1 MTERPVDAVPRRG
14 RPRSEKTRAA
24 IVCAA
29 RDLLAEGGMAAATME
44 AIAARAGCSKA
55 TIYKW
60 WPSRAAVLLEGLF
73 DLTRA
78 TIEIHPGI
86 GAEEALCAHLSATLA
101 VFRDGAAG
109 PLLRTLAGEAVS
121 DPAVAAALR
130 EQWIGPRR
138 VVSRQILAD
147 AVARGELRADTD
159 LEAASDQ
166 LFGPIYHRLVFGHA
180 PLDDDLPAV
189 LVAQLMRG
197 LRAP

>member
-1 MTERPVDAVPRRG
+1 VTDHTHARRG

-29 RDLLAEGGMAAATME
+29 RDLLAEGGMAAATIE

-78 TIEIHPGI
+78 SIVVPEGLDT
-86 GAEEALCAHLSATLA
+86 AEALRVQLSATLSI
-101 VFRDGAAG
+101 FREGATG

-130 EQWIGPRR
+130 EQWIAPRR
-138 VVSRQILAD
+138 IVCLGILRD
-147 AVARGELRADTD
+147 AVDRGELRADTD

-166 LFGPIYHRLVFGHA
+166 LFGPLYHRLVFGHA
-180 PLDDDLPAV
+180 PLEPELPGV
-189 LVAQLMRG
+189 LVAQLLRG
-197 LRAP
+197 LRVAP

>member
-1 MTERPVDAVPRRG
+1 V
-14 RPRSEKTRAA
+14 A

-55 TIYKW
+55 TVYKW

-78 TIEIHPGI
+78 SIVVPEGLGT
-86 GAEEALCAHLSATLA
+86 AEALRTQLAATLA
-101 VFRDGAAG
+101 IFREGATG

-121 DPAVAAALR
+121 DASVADALR
-130 EQWIGPRR
+130 DQWIGPRR
-138 VVSRQILAD
+138 VVCLGILRE

-166 LFGPIYHRLVFGHA
+166 LFGPLYHRLLFGHA
-180 PLDDDLPAV
+180 PLEDDLPAV
-189 LVAQLMRG
+189 LVEQLLRG
-197 LRAP
+197 LRAT

>member
-1 MTERPVDAVPRRG
+1 VTDHTQPRRG
-14 RPRSEKTRAA
+14 RPRSEKTRTA

-29 RDLLAEGGMAAATME
+29 RDLLADGGMGAATME

-78 TIEIHPGI
+78 TIEVPE
-86 GAEEALCAHLSATLA
+86 GATTEEALRGQLAATLA
-101 VFRDGAAG
+101 IFREGATG
-109 PLLRTLAGEAVS
+109 PLVRTLVGEAVS
-121 DPAVAAALR
+121 DPAVADALR
-130 EQWIGPRR
+130 DQWIGPRR
-138 VVSRQILAD
+138 EVCLRILRE
-147 AVARGELRADTD
+147 AVDRGELRADTD

-166 LFGPIYHRLVFGHA
+166 LFGPLYHRLNFGHA

-189 LVAQLMRG
+189 LVGQLLRG

>member
-1 MTERPVDAVPRRG
+1 VTDRTDDAPRRG
-14 RPRSEKTRAA
+14 RPRSEKTRTA

-29 RDLLAEGGMAAATME
+29 RDLLAEGGMGAATME

-78 TIEIHPGI
+78 TIEVPEGLDT
-86 GAEEALCAHLSATLA
+86 EAALRGQLAATLA
-101 VFRDGAAG
+101 IFREGATG
-109 PLLRTLAGEAVS
+109 PLLRTLIGEAVS
-121 DPAVAAALR
+121 EPAVAEALR
-130 EQWIGPRR
+130 DQWIGPRR
-138 VVSRQILAD
+138 IVCLGILRA

-166 LFGPIYHRLVFGHA
+166 LFGPLYHRLNYGHA
-180 PLDDDLPAV
+180 TLEDDLPAV
-189 LVAQLMRG
+189 LVAQLLRG

>member
-1 MTERPVDAVPRRG
+1 
-14 RPRSEKTRAA
+14 
-24 IVCAA
+24 
-29 RDLLAEGGMAAATME
+29 MAAATME

-78 TIEIHPGI
+78 TIEIPPG
-86 GAEEALCAHLSATLA
+86 ATTEEALRAHIGATLA
-101 VFRDGAAG
+101 EFRDGAAG

-121 DPAVAAALR
+121 DQAVADALR
-130 EQWIGPRR
+130 DQWIGPRR
-138 VVSRQILAD
+138 AVSLRILAG

-166 LFGPIYHRLVFGHA
+166 LFGPIYHRLLFGHA
-180 PLDDDLPAV
+180 PLEDDLPAV
-189 LVAQLMRG
+189 LVEQLMRG
-197 LRAP
+197 LRA

>member
-1 MTERPVDAVPRRG
+1 VSDHTQARRG

-73 DLTRA
+73 DLTRS
-78 TIEIHPGI
+78 TIEIPE
-86 GAEEALCAHLSATLA
+86 GASTEEALRGHLGATLA
-101 VFRDGAAG
+101 VFREGAAG

-130 EQWIGPRR
+130 EQWIAPRR
-138 VVSRQILAD
+138 IVCLGILRD
-147 AVARGELRADTD
+147 AVGRGELRADTD

-166 LFGPIYHRLVFGHA
+166 LFGPLYHRLVFGHA
-180 PLDDDLPAV
+180 PLEPELPGV
-189 LVAQLMRG
+189 LVAQLLRG
-197 LRAP
+197 LRVAP

>member
-1 MTERPVDAVPRRG
+1 VSDRTQPPARRG

-29 RDLLAEGGMAAATME
+29 RDLLAEGGMSAATTE

-78 TIEIHPGI
+78 TIEVPEGLSLEAALRGQLTAAMEIFRE
-86 GAEEALCAHLSATLA
+86 GAT
-101 VFRDGAAG
+101 G
-109 PLLRTLAGEAVS
+109 PLVRTLVGEAVG
-121 DPAVAAALR
+121 DPAVAEALR

-138 VVSRQILAD
+138 VVSVRILRD
-147 AVARGELRADTD
+147 AVARGELRPDTD

-166 LFGPIYHRLVFGHA
+166 LFAPLYHRLNFGHA
-180 PLDDDLPAV
+180 PLDDDLPAI
-189 LVAQLMRG
+189 LVDQLLRG
-197 LRAP
+197 LRV